1 MATTETAQ
9 RAYRR
14 RLSDAG
20 EQEVL
25 IRLSNTTVALL
36 DHLKKRHNLRNRGQ
50 VIEDENSARELLK
63 MFQHRREAHQQQM
76 T

>member
-14 RLSDAG
+14 RIIAAG

-25 IRLSNTTVALL
+25 FRLSNETVALI
-36 DHLKKRHNLRNRGQ
+36 DELKRRHGLRNRGQ
-50 VIEDENSARELLK
+50 VLEQLIERGRPEPL
-63 MFQHRREAHQQQM
+63 QQM